1 MSEELVEIHPFA
13 HLGPAP
19 YRFVSVWVM
28 PSKSLAGENPDAWN
42 NALRSAPCAV
52 GSCHHCSA
60 GLTDHYIIADADGTL
75 HAVGSSCVKKISK
88 GSKKI
93 TRLEF
98 DVREAKRA
106 RDREKR
112 HAREAKQ
119 GEELAAIMSDP
130 ATKAALS
137 ALPHP
142 RGFEDRE
149 TGEPLSAW
157 DFAEFMLRCSGASGQ
172 GKLLRFIKQVI

>member
-60 GLTDHYIIADADGTL
+60 GLTDHYINLKLWLFKQIHCFQYFFSLISTV
-75 HAVGSSCVKKISK
+75 HSSKRNQEAS
-88 GSKKI
+88 
-93 TRLEF
+93 EF
-98 DVREAKRA
+98 SR
-106 RDREKR
+106 
-112 HAREAKQ
+112 
-119 GEELAAIMSDP
+119 SW
-130 ATKAALS
+130 
-137 ALPHP
+137 
-142 RGFEDRE
+142 F
-149 TGEPLSAW
+149 
-157 DFAEFMLRCSGASGQ
+157 
-172 GKLLRFIKQVI
+172 